1 MRRHV
6 ITVVDYRAGNLAS
19 VQKSLG
25 HLGYDSGFTE
35 DPDDVARA
43 SRIVLPGV
51 GNFGTMARLQ
61 KSGMRSAIEE
71 AIARGVPFLG
81 ICLGMQWLF
90 EGSAEAPHV
99 SGLGLFQGRCEHFS
113 LGVKVPHVGWN
124 DLQPRGKCRLFAGV
138 PHDGFVYYTH
148 SYRAPVSDGVIA
160 TTSYGE
166 TFAAAVERDN
176 VFGVQFHPEKSGEVG
191 LAIMKNFCEA
201 SC

>member
-1 MRRHV
+1 VRRDV

-19 VQKSLG
+19 VQKALV
-25 HLGYDSGFTE
+25 HLGYNSGFTE

-51 GNFGTMARLQ
+51 GHFGTMARLQ

-71 AIARGVPFLG
+71 AIARGVPLLG

-99 SGLGLFQGRCEHFS
+99 SGLGLFKGCCEHFA

-124 DLQPRGKCRLFAGV
+124 DLQPRGKSRLFTGV

-148 SYRAPVSDGVIA
+148 SYRAPVADGVIA

-191 LAIMKNFCEA
+191 LAILKNFCEA